1 MVTIVPDYTH
11 FAPPFTAALGLAF
24 LLTGVAAGQTSDLA
38 AGPAAKAIERL
49 GLDLSAGAVTHD
61 AVRKALEVLGRE
73 PCDQKAIVDLGLAL
87 DRTGY
92 RREAAKAH
100 IKFSQL
106 CGGHTPSLRTA
117 ANTFLNLS
125 DYTAAAEAASDLI
138 AMEPFGDNAYYLR
151 AIANERLRLYRKAID
166 DYSTAIELYADKSHI
181 SSVSDEGL
189 ARSYDKLGRSCD
201 AAASIETWVSI
212 NPAGRET
219 SQSRSMIRYY
229 QSKGGCSA
237 APAPKEE
244 VFAVSRPNHVVTL
257 QVTVNGVRG
266 NFVLDTGATFVS
278 MKSSFAQKAN
288 VLIDQDSS
296 IKLSTAN
303 GFVDAKGGLAKSIQ
317 LRSLQALE
325 VSVAVQADSQGLYG
339 PNIDG
344 LLGMSFLSRFNVVM
358 DGKTVKVKKAN
369 AG

>member
-1 MVTIVPDYTH
+1 M
-11 FAPPFTAALGLAF
+11 
-24 LLTGVAAGQTSDLA
+24 
-38 AGPAAKAIERL
+38 
-49 GLDLSAGAVTHD
+49 GAVAHD
-61 AVRKALEVLGRE
+61 SVRKALEELERE
-73 PCDQKAIVDLGLAL
+73 PCDQKAIVDLGVAL
-87 DRTGY
+87 DRHGY
-92 RREAAKAH
+92 RREGAKAH

-106 CGGHTPSLRTA
+106 CGGHAPSLRA
-117 ANTFLNLS
+117 AVNILLNLS
-125 DYTAAAEAASDLI
+125 DYAAAESAASDLI
-138 AMEPFGDNAYYLR
+138 VMEPFGDNGYYLR
-151 AIANERLRLYRKAID
+151 AIACENLGLYRKAID
-166 DYSTAIELYADKSHI
+166 DYSTAIELYANKSRI
-181 SSVSDEGL
+181 SSVSYEGL

-229 QSKGGCSA
+229 QSKGACSA
-237 APAPKEE
+237 APGPKEE

-288 VLIDQDSS
+288 VSIDQDSS
-296 IKLSTAN
+296 LKLSTAN
-303 GFVDAKGGLAKSIQ
+303 GIADAKRGLAKSIQ
-317 LRSLQALE
+317 LRSLQALD
-325 VSVAVQADSQGLYG
+325 VSVAVQSDSQGLYG